1 MNEISKLIS
10 EGRTV
15 TLTAKGY
22 SMNPFIVHMQDQL
35 TLGPWKDED
44 IRKGAVVLVKDDRG
58 NFLVHRI
65 IDRRGDKILLMGDG
79 NIGIQETASVTNII
93 GIMTAVTKKK
103 RTYPTNGLI
112 WRIYSWIWRALTSVR
127 RYPLAVWRR
136 LHPQQPLR

>member
-44 IRKGAVVLVKDDRG
+44 IRKGAVVLVKDNRG

-103 RTYPTNGLI
+103 RSYPTNGLI
-112 WRIYSWIWRALTSVR
+112 WRIYSWIWLALTSVR

>member
-10 EGRTV
+10 EERTV

-103 RTYPTNGLI
+103 RSYPTNGLI
-112 WRIYSWIWRALTSVR
+112 WRIYSWIWLALTVSRFRKVCLARTYRGPNLR
-127 RYPLAVWRR
+127 R
-136 LHPQQPLR
+136 